1 MKKTF
6 LILIAIAMLMVSC
19 TVKPTEEK
27 KHEHPNKCVVTELE
41 VVGTNFTRTVEKF
54 TIEGHEY
61 LVFTSKV
68 ANPPTVIHSESCSC
82 HSKPVEVKLK

>member
-27 KHEHPNKCVVTELE
+27 KHEYPNKCVVTEFE
-41 VVGTNFTRTVEKF
+41 VVGTNFTRTV
-54 TIEGHEY
+54 
-61 LVFTSKV
+61 
-68 ANPPTVIHSESCSC
+68 
-82 HSKPVEVKLK
+82 